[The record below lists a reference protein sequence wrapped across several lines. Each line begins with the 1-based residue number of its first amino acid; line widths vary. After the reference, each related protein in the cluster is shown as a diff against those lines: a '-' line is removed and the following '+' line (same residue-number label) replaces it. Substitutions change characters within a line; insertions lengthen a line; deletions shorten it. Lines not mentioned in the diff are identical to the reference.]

1 MDWSTV
7 VNISCKI
14 KAENS
19 SSKLHGAREDIYFDF
34 CLLFPVSHKS
44 ILTLSCTIFW
54 LVYNHIN
61 TSWECNQQW
70 QDIMTWRKAVLQGVG
85 KFITRRSE
93 KKRYTPIAQVLKRE
107 ISYGLN
113 LERFQ
118 LSRLR
123 KASDIMFFR
132 HHIRNGR
139 ECVCVKYYRIASIE
153 SYNPKGVLQSLDNVL
168 SPFPEKHSFSP
179 EELLI
184 TSTPIVQGWTY
195 NSGAHIWLPLT
206 SYRGP
211 TWRWQGSLGPGGSW
225 CQQLQEVRKA
235 TFPHTCPQL
244 TWTRLPQQ
252 WLKWKVG
259 LRGFAWVNFLS
270 VLSDLQ
276 ITPHR

>member
-1 MDWSTV
+1 MGVEIIVWVRPTGCVSQYSVSSKHDFNSSLPSWTVPKDHSDSVALNFTGWMDWSTA

-34 CLLFPVSHKS
+34 WLLFPVSHKS

-61 TSWECNQQW
+61 TSWERNQQW
-70 QDIMTWRKAVLQGVG
+70 QDITTWRKAVLQGVG

-93 KKRYTPIAQVLKRE
+93 KKRYTPIAQDLKRE

-139 ECVCVKYYRIASIE
+139 VCVCVKYYRIASIE
-153 SYNPKGVLQSLDNVL
+153 SYTQKV
-168 SPFPEKHSFSP
+168 SFR
-179 EELLI
+179 
-184 TSTPIVQGWTY
+184 V
-195 NSGAHIWLPLT
+195 
-206 SYRGP
+206 
-211 TWRWQGSLGPGGSW
+211 
-225 CQQLQEVRKA
+225 
-235 TFPHTCPQL
+235 
-244 TWTRLPQQ
+244 
-252 WLKWKVG
+252 
-259 LRGFAWVNFLS
+259 
-270 VLSDLQ
+270 
-276 ITPHR
+276 